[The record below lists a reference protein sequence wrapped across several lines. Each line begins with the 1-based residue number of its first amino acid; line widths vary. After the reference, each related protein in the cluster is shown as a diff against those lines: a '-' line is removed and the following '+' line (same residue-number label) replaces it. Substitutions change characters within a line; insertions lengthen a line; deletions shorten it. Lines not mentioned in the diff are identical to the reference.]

1 MLFVVLIYLVNISS
15 IQYLNYLDIKEF
27 RMHIEL
33 VCIMN
38 LIPYKFQTVIKQ
50 FSVGHYNGPMLR
62 VKSQNIC
69 NEVVV

>member
-1 MLFVVLIYLVNISS
+1 
-15 IQYLNYLDIKEF
+15 
-27 RMHIEL
+27 MHIEL

-62 VKSQNIC
+62 VKSPNIC